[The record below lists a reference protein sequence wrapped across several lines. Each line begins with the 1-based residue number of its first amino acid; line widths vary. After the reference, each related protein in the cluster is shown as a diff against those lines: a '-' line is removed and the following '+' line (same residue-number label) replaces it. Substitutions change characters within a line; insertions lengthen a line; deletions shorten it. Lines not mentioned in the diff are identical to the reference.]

1 MVLREHEMMLPNQPS
16 LKSATDDGSASD
28 SSWRQLQQVTSIDK
42 EEMLKLQFSKSEL
55 TVTSSQEEDKGPA
68 RTTTTTTKGS
78 GSSQEEIA
86 EATVITTTPK
96 KINTNCNLLEGLAA
110 AATTHSASSSSSS
123 SSSSNNSRRGIDN
136 NNIGGTKRD
145 SPGDLQAPPSTLS
158 RTSSLSNSP
167 TDEDVR
173 TSSAAADDDREDHR
187 RDYRNRASHLPEGG
201 GSYPRRMMHP
211 HHPPHHH
218 PHHHPHHQQQQHL
231 QHGSQPQYRPHH
243 PHHPHPV
250 DPASARRPHHPPPHL
265 HPSRLNS
272 ISFQASIAPQHGAEA
287 NDGED
292 HSPSASTIST
302 KASLAVAAGSDGAT
316 RSLRAQQGAIGGGA
330 GSFFGK
336 GHPPTPSMKPKHPVH
351 VKKSREESL
360 KNVNIDVEQGND
372 AKRRKLS
379 DISNGMSPPNNHNAA
394 APSASSLGIGTISH
408 VALDGRV
415 MAESPAAGSI
425 AANSQHSHHSARS
438 LELGAM
444 PSWETA
450 GKPLAGWSVCS
461 GMTGMGSLGK
471 DGVLSAFSFSDA
483 IRPDND
489 GGVKEEVGDGN
500 DNRHGGEGLD
510 DDDDDPSPKSILSKV
525 GEKRKSLA
533 PGTHV
538 QFSRE
543 GAPGGAAM
551 ELPSSSALPSRKRSH
566 AGAPPSARSSA
577 GGVPP
582 PPPQD
587 DYYYDYPPRYPPGQH
602 GSHPYDQY
610 GGRPGPPPSSRHG
623 HHPGE
628 RQLYYSPEEDPYYD
642 HYYGHY
648 PPPPPHGYPP
658 HPRGGRHRPPPP
670 PSHLHQ
676 GDYPPP
682 PSHHHRGLD
691 GRAPPA
697 INTVHTPP
705 SSGSSH
711 HLHHSSRSS
720 SAATANIHHPHG
732 PSHHHHH
739 GHHLHHLPPT
749 ISSQFLHIR
758 GAGGASGWDKDDD
771 AALMEIMRK
780 FKNPKNWDPIAKKL
794 GRSKTSRECQ
804 ERWTRYLKPGSRK
817 GQWTDEEDAIV
828 VHAVQNSIEDPFTR
842 WSDLAQKLP
851 GRVGKQ
857 VRDRWVNHLNPA
869 INHLPFSREDDLLLW
884 EGHRILGKRWVEIS
898 SKYFKGT
905 RSENHIKNR
914 WYSAS
919 FKKFIAKEFG
929 PEAYQQG
936 NDGVSAGGSGS
947 KAIVHPAGHP
957 SANLHHP
964 QYQHHH
970 AVTMVNDPNGN
981 SVDPKSDYTQSC

>member
-1 MVLREHEMMLPNQPS
+1 MIRSRSIPTVLSR
-16 LKSATDDGSASD
+16 ATGDGIHAI
-28 SSWRQLQQVTSIDK
+28 LLIDADG
-42 EEMLKLQFSKSEL
+42 EL
-55 TVTSSQEEDKGPA
+55 LGSYGNPPPQHHHQHHHSSSQD
-68 RTTTTTTKGS
+68 
-78 GSSQEEIA
+78 
-86 EATVITTTPK
+86 
-96 KINTNCNLLEGLAA
+96 
-110 AATTHSASSSSSS
+110 
-123 SSSSNNSRRGIDN
+123 DN
-136 NNIGGTKRD
+136 NNSNNNNNNNNRIDDNDNGGTKRD
-145 SPGDLQAPPSTLS
+145 DSPGDLRPASSTLS

-167 TDEDVR
+167 ADEDVR
-173 TSSAAADDDREDHR
+173 NSSAAVEHDDDHRREYRDDDRHHHVD
-187 RDYRNRASHLPEGG
+187 GG
-201 GSYPRRMMHP
+201 ESYPRRMMHP
-211 HHPPHHH
+211 NHPHHNPRHHHH
-218 PHHHPHHQQQQHL
+218 PHHHQQQHL
-231 QHGSQPQYRPHH
+231 QHGSQPHYHTHPPPHH
-243 PHHPHPV
+243 PHHADLV
-250 DPASARRPHHPPPHL
+250 AASARQRTLHPPPHL

-272 ISFQASIAPQHGAEA
+272 ISFQASIAPQNGAEV
-287 NDGED
+287 DGGGVVGVD

-302 KASLAVAAGSDGAT
+302 KASLLVAGGSEGAMRPVPT
-316 RSLRAQQGAIGGGA
+316 HQQQQQQQQLRSQQQGATGGGT

-336 GHPPTPSMKPKHPVH
+336 GHPPTPNMKPKHPVH
-351 VKKSREESL
+351 VKKSREESH
-360 KNVNIDVEQGND
+360 KNGNTDAEQGNND

-379 DISNGMSPPNNHNAA
+379 DISNGASPLNNNSDRHHAT
-394 APSASSLGIGTISH
+394 ASSSGAGNTSH

-415 MAESPAAGSI
+415 MAESPAANSA
-425 AANSQHSHHSARS
+425 AANSHHSHHSAQS

-483 IRPDND
+483 IKPDV
-489 GGVKEEVGDGN
+489 GGVGGAKEEVADGN
-500 DNRHGGEGLD
+500 NRHGGEGLDRDENDDD

-543 GAPGGAAM
+543 EEAPIGSGAAM
-551 ELPSSSALPSRKRSH
+551 ELPSSAALPSRKRSH
-566 AGAPPSARSSA
+566 AGTGSSSSSRSSLT
-577 GGVPP
+577 GGGAHPP
-582 PPPQD
+582 PLPPQD
-587 DYYYDYPPRYPPGQH
+587 DYYYDYPPRYPPPGQ
-602 GSHPYDQY
+602 HPYDPY
-610 GGRPGPPPSSRHG
+610 GGRPGPPPPSSSSRHG

-628 RQLYYSPEEDPYYD
+628 RQPYYSPEEDPYYD

-648 PPPPPHGYPP
+648 PPPPPYGYPP

-670 PSHLHQ
+670 PHHHP

-682 PSHHHRGLD
+682 PPHHHRGRD

-697 INTVHTPP
+697 ISTVHTPP
-705 SSGSSH
+705 SVGSSH
-711 HLHHSSRSS
+711 HHHHHHSSRSS
-720 SAATANIHHPHG
+720 SAATATIHHPRG
-732 PSHHHHH
+732 SSHHPHH
-739 GHHLHHLPPT
+739 GLHHHLPPT
-749 ISSQFLHIR
+749 MPTSQFSHIR

-771 AALMEIMRK
+771 AALMEIMKK

-794 GRSKTSRECQ
+794 GRNKTPRECQ

-817 GQWTDEEDAIV
+817 GQWTDEEDVIV
-828 VHAVQNSIEDPFTR
+828 VDAVRNSIEDPFTR

-884 EGHRILGKRWVEIS
+884 EGHHILGKRWVEIS

-936 NDGVSAGGSGS
+936 NDGVGAGGSGR
-947 KAIVHPAGHP
+947 KAIAQHPAGHP
-957 SANLHHP
+957 GAHPHPP
-964 QYQHHH
+964 QYQHQHH
-970 AVTMVNDPNGN
+970 HGVTMVSDPNG
-981 SVDPKSDYTQSC
+981 SGVDPKSDYI